1 MAIEFKLRERKKEES
16 KTTNP
21 IKAPISRDK
30 VELEKKIIDIMQNG
44 GDADRYLE
52 LAKSYKK
59 LKKYDKAINNLNK
72 AKSISSFNSE
82 IYYELGINYLFKDE
96 MDIARKNFI
105 RTIKLDDENLRAQLQ
120 LAVSHELMGEDFMA
134 IDIYKTIIEKKPDYM
149 MAYNHLASLYM
160 EFEMFE
166 DAAKLF
172 YRALEIQPD
181 YYRANLGLG
190 LCFDKMKKYSL
201 AVRFYKKY
209 IARKPKNETSHALA
223 SRIYDIYTKLTS
235 KEKNGL
241 RLV

>member
-1 MAIEFKLRERKKEES
+1 MAIEFRLREKNKEGTS
-16 KTTNP
+16 TSIVKS
-21 IKAPISRDK
+21 PISKDK
-30 VELEKKIIDIMQNG
+30 AELEQKIIDIMKNG
-44 GDADRYLE
+44 ADANRYLE

-105 RTIKLDDENLRAQLQ
+105 RTIKLDDDNLRAQLQ

-134 IDIYKTIIEKKPDYM
+134 IDIYKTIIEKKPDYF

-160 EFEMFE
+160 DSEMFE

-172 YRALEIQPD
+172 YKMLDMNPEN
-181 YYRANLGLG
+181 YRANLGLG
-190 LCFDKMKKYSL
+190 LCFDKMKKYSV

-209 IARKPKNETSHALA
+209 IARKPKSETSRVLA
-223 SRIYDIYTKLTS
+223 SRIYDIYTKHTS
-235 KEKNGL
+235 QNKNGL
-241 RLV
+241 KLV